1 MQMMLGMPLT
11 ESISKIF
18 KPNFDSITGIM
29 PNIVA
34 RLGALG
40 GQKLEHGDL

>member
-1 MQMMLGMPLT
+1 MQMMLGMSLT

-18 KPNFDSITGIM
+18 MPNFDSVTGIM
-29 PNIVA
+29 PNVVV

-40 GQKLEHGDL
+40 GGGGSKT